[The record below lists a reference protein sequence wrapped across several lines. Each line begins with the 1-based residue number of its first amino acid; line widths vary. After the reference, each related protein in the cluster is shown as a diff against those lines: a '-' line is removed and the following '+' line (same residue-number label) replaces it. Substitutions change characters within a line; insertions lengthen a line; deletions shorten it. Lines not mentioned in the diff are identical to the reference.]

1 MTVLLPKTAAAALE
15 FILRYFYLK
24 ISGGKMDS
32 DQRRWTIGYA
42 WAVGIKLYPQ
52 FMPSPKRHERLL
64 ET

>member
-1 MTVLLPKTAAAALE
+1 MTGA
-15 FILRYFYLK
+15 RK